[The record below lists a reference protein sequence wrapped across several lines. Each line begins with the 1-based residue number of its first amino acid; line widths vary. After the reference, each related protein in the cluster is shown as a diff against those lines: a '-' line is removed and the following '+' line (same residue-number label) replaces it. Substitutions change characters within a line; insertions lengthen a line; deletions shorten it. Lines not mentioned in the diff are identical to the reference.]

1 MVARYRPCCRVVTV
15 RHRSGFHSNARTA
28 CGSSPPVSQLFS
40 TGASRSARV
49 ADELSYSPVND
60 AHQNHRLSFDRMA
73 PCAGPVVA
81 STSFQTV
88 ASGMSIGS

>member
-1 MVARYRPCCRVVTV
+1 M
-15 RHRSGFHSNARTA
+15 RHRSGSHWNARTA
-28 CGSSPPVSQLFS
+28 CGSSPPVSQLLI

-81 STSFQTV
+81 WTSFQTV